1 MPKRRH
7 GRVRAAGVTTRLR
20 FGGTARVGH
29 VVENLSLGG
38 AFVRG
43 AEGLPVGSKLT
54 LELGHAGLDAPVR
67 LHGRVV
73 SLVRPGDGTPRHP
86 PGLGI
91 AFEPYPEDILA
102 KLRELLM
109 VLAPGEALL
118 DGDAP
123 NDPDFPRAATQ
134 PEFPRMPAPPAVR
147 HLDAAE
153 RDEPVIVGT
162 AIASLAE
169 HRLAAELARAQKELT
184 AAATRVKWLEGE
196 NEGLRDDLAK
206 VRRALF
212 QLRHR

>member
-20 FGGTARVGH
+20 FGGMARIGH

-73 SLVRPGDGTPRHP
+73 SLVRPGDGTPRHA

-91 AFEPYPEDILA
+91 AFEPYPDDVLA
-102 KLRELLM
+102 QLRELLM

-118 DGDAP
+118 DGDAA
-123 NDPDFPRAATQ
+123 NEPDFPRAATQ
-134 PEFPRMPAPPAVR
+134 PEFPRVAPPPPSR
-147 HLDAAE
+147 RSDLAE
-153 RDEPVIVGT
+153 RDAPVIVGT
-162 AIASLAE
+162 AITSQAE
-169 HRLAAELARAQKELT
+169 SRLAAELVRAQKDLT
-184 AAATRVKWLEGE
+184 AAAARVKWLENE